1 MKLSELIEI
10 IGNIKNSYQP
20 IVKDEYTIQRMKR
33 DEEYDTYY
41 NLYLITNTNTEQK
54 AEIKIDYN
62 FHYGLQIDRGVEK
75 ERARLTRIGLINDL
89 KDNEEEDA
97 EPQKLMQEAK
107 ELLLKKSVAP
117 KDNVNHPS
125 HYNQGKIECIEAIE
139 SATIGK
145 SGIEA
150 VCVANVIKYLW
161 RYEEKGGR
169 ESVEKAMWYLQKL
182 LEKLEVK
189 ND

>member
-1 MKLSELIEI
+1 MKLGELIEI

-20 IVKDEYTIQRMKR
+20 IVKGEYTIQRMKC

-54 AEIKIDYN
+54 TEIKIDCD

-75 ERARLTRIGLINDL
+75 ERARLTRMGIVNDLEQNQYDEAQKLIN
-89 KDNEEEDA
+89 
-97 EPQKLMQEAK
+97 EAK
-107 ELLLKKSVAP
+107 EFLLKESIAP

-150 VCVANVIKYLW
+150 VC
-161 RYEEKGGR
+161 G
-169 ESVEKAMWYLQKL
+169 
-182 LEKLEVK
+182 
-189 ND
+189 

>member
-1 MKLSELIEI
+1 MILEELTIRNLILTLESCFDPRI
-10 IGNIKNSYQP
+10 NYTHTHYKIRRGFTRGCNDNI
-20 IVKDEYTIQRMKR
+20 
-33 DEEYDTYY
+33 EYD
-41 NLYLITNTNTEQK
+41 LYLRFVGGYSFLIT
-54 AEIKIDYN
+54 IKTKDKVSLEDICA
-62 FHYGLQIDRGVEK
+62 GVREREK
-75 ERARLTRIGLINDL
+75 ELEEIGFINDL
-89 KDNEEEDA
+89 EDT

-107 ELLLKKSVAP
+107 ELLEKESVAP

-161 RYEEKGGR
+161 RYEKKGGK
-169 ESVEKAMWYLQKL
+169 ESVEKAMWYLNRL
-182 LEKLEVK
+182 LRVLEEK
-189 ND
+189 